1 MFLLKIIFINNTAHI
16 ARKWFSKIRILNVSL
31 LQTFF
36 LQGNKNNKSI
46 LLFQI
51 LIMNC
56 CQNSHKLINRW
67 EFFVVVTFSEYQV
80 EETSGKHMQTCRRFL
95 SSLFNTA
102 HFIRNNVRPEHHL
115 DKNHLLIK
123 RYVRLRFKN
132 ARCIIFKSF
141 R

>member
-1 MFLLKIIFINNTAHI
+1 MLKIIVINNTAHI
-16 ARKWFSKIRILNVSL
+16 ARKWFSKIKNINCVSF
-31 LQTFF
+31 TYFF

-56 CQNSHKLINRW
+56 CQNSHKLKNRW
-67 EFFVVVTFSEYQV
+67 ELFVVVTFSEYQV
-80 EETSGKHMQTCRRFL
+80 EETSGKHMQTWRQFL
-95 SSLFNTA
+95 TSLFNTA
-102 HFIRNNVRPEHHL
+102 HFIRNNVRPVHHL

>member
-1 MFLLKIIFINNTAHI
+1 MFLLKIIFIKNTAHI
-16 ARKWFSKIRILNVSL
+16 ARKWVSKIRILNVSL
-31 LQTFF
+31 LQIFF
-36 LQGNKNNKSI
+36 YKEIKIIKVFCYFKYWSWTVARI
-46 LLFQI
+46 RI
-51 LIMNC
+51 R
-56 CQNSHKLINRW
+56 LINRW
-67 EFFVVVTFSEYQV
+67 ELFVVVTFSEYQV